1 MNDTE
6 RRAHWEHVY
15 QKKRECDVSWFEESP
30 RISLDFI
37 RATGVEKDASVLFVL
52 GRAEFDPEAVCGCV

>member
-6 RRAHWEHVY
+6 RHPLWEKVY
-15 QKKRECDVSWFEESP
+15 QTKGERDVSWYEESP

-37 RATGVEKDASVLFVL
+37 RATGVGNDANHCLYRF
-52 GRAEFDPEAVCGCV
+52 EP